1 MYCEQASPFRRQ
13 RDSRLEQHDGPYV
26 VPHVAPHVAGLKAGL
41 VCRMANYKN
50 LVLSVAYSGET

>member
-1 MYCEQASPFRRQ
+1 
-13 RDSRLEQHDGPYV
+13 